1 MVTIVIIAAIIALAF
16 NFMNGMNDAANA
28 IATVVA
34 TRALPPKH
42 AVYWA
47 GLWIF
52 AACFAFFFV
61 EPSVAQTMGKGIVN
75 ESCIDEY
82 VILAA
87 LLGAVIWVYACTMLG
102 LPISASHA
110 LIGGLIGPVWFVYGA
125 EYLIG
130 SGIGQILLFIILSPL
145 IGMVLGFFMH
155 CFFMFIFKVLK
166 THPIPNDRVFR
177 KLQLLSSA
185 VFSFSFGL
193 NDGQKTMGVI
203 AILLSTALAKSPDNR
218 LFQILYNVNE
228 GQFVPYWLMIVS
240 YLLISLGT
248 IIGGW
253 KVIKT
258 LGSGLA
264 KVTPVTG
271 FCAEVSGSATLIAT
285 AALGIPVSTTHTVT
299 GAIVGTGLVR
309 GVKSVKWSTAK
320 NIVWAWVITIPATII
335 VSGLIYLLMV
345 LCGAPVKVL

>member
-1 MVTIVIIAAIIALAF
+1 MVTIVILAAVIALAF

-34 TRALPPKH
+34 TKALSPKG

-47 GLWIF
+47 GFWIF
-52 AACFAFFFV
+52 IACLIFFV
-61 EPSVAQTMGKGIVN
+61 IEPSVATTMGRGIVE
-75 ESCIDEY
+75 ESCIDCY

-87 LLGAVIWVYACTMLG
+87 LIGSVLWIWICTSLG

-110 LIGGLIGPVWFVYGA
+110 LIGGLIGPIWFGYGSQ
-125 EYLIG
+125 YLIG
-130 SGIGQILLFIILSPL
+130 SGIGQILLFIVLSPL
-145 IGMVLGFFMH
+145 IGMILGFFMH
-155 CFFMFIFKVLK
+155 CFFMAVLK
-166 THPIPNDRVFR
+166 KSNPKRTDNTFR
-177 KLQLLSSA
+177 RMQLFSSA

-203 AILLSTALAKSPDNR
+203 AILLASALAAEPDNQ
-218 LFQILYNVNE
+218 LFQVLYNVKD

-240 YLLISLGT
+240 YGLISAGT

-264 KVTPVTG
+264 KITPLTG
-271 FCAEVSGSATLIAT
+271 FCSELSGSLTLIST
-285 AALGIPVSTTHTVT
+285 ALLGIPVSTTHTVT
-299 GAIVGTGLVR
+299 GAIIGTGLTR
-309 GVKSVKWSTAK
+309 GIKSVKWMTAK
-320 NIVWAWVITIPATII
+320 NIMWAWVLTIPAVIV
-335 VSGLIYLLMV
+335 VSGLIYLLMTA
-345 LCGAPVKVL
+345 LGAPMKIF